1 MRSRLGLP
9 FVLCLPLLA
18 LGCGDDS
25 STDDTAGD
33 PTAGTTTGESATGTD
48 TTTPATDDGNTTD
61 ATETTSPGTTEGPD
75 DTDSADTTAGSTG
88 PAGDCPVWEITYD
101 LEGSEF
107 EVSNTPFG
115 AGDQVNTVTMPY
127 DADDHVGPGTFVLR
141 FEDVDGAPGGTAA
154 MVSYD
159 MTIQFVVD
167 GVTTVT
173 TDIATG
179 AGPDECGVTTGMLAG
194 TTVAWM
200 PAAIV
205 GHQATGQILCE
216 GALCGA
222 GGLPNGMPVPVD
234 EMTDQP
240 VNDFV
245 FSDDLTSFSM
255 AEVVIGMDENS
266 TQSWLYEGVEVSRE
280 LVDGP
285 ECLCP

>member
-9 FVLCLPLLA
+9 LVLCLPLLA

-25 STDDTAGD
+25 STDDTAGN
-33 PTAGTTTGESATGTD
+33 PSTGTTTETPATGTD
-48 TTTPATDDGNTTD
+48 TTPPATDDGNTTD
-61 ATETTSPGTTEGPD
+61 ATETSSLGTTEGP

-88 PAGDCPVWEITYD
+88 PAGDCQVWEITYD

-107 EVSNTPFG
+107 EVSDTPFG

-141 FEDVDGAPGGTAA
+141 FEDVDGAPGGMAA

-159 MTIQFVVD
+159 MIIQFVVD

-173 TDIATG
+173 TDITSG
-179 AGPDECGVTTGMLAG
+179 AGPDECGVTTGMLDG

-205 GHQATGQILCE
+205 GHQAMGQILCE
-216 GALCGA
+216 GALCAA

-245 FSDDLTSFSM
+245 FSDDLTTFSM
-255 AEVVIGMDENS
+255 AEVVIGMDDTS
-266 TQSWLYEGVEVSRE
+266 TQSWLYEAVEVSRE